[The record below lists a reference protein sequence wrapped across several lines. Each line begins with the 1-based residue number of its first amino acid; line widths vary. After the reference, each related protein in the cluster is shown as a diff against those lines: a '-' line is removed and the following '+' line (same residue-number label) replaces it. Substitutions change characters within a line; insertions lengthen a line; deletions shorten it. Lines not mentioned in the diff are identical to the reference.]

1 MFPRYDFDLIW
12 HAHKVQAIIYRN
24 DTLRILGKVLNHDD
38 SVNDRPPGSKLKVSH
53 HQTREKW
60 SLSGE
65 KFELN
70 GAMFRGAPPRQLHFV
85 SVDYSSLASNQYTVQ
100 LVSLEVQGLPESKS
114 YTIQMDVANGE
125 RVINKS

>member
-1 MFPRYDFDLIW
+1 MRTLLMIDDQ
-12 HAHKVQAIIYRN
+12 VQNLQYRI
-24 DTLRILGKVLNHDD
+24 TKQER
-38 SVNDRPPGSKLKVSH
+38 
-53 HQTREKW
+53 
-60 SLSGE
+60 SG

-70 GAMFRGAPPRQLHFV
+70 GAMFRGEPPRQLHFV

-125 RVINKS
+125 RVINKSVKGPAADVRSCLPQQNLFLFQEIR